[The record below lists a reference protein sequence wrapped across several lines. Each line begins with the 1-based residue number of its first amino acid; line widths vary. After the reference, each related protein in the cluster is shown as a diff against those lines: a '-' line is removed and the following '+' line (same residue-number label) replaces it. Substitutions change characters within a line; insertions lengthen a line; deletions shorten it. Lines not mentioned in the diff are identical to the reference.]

1 MKTNSKVIQALIK
14 YRITI
19 VCLCFAALMI
29 IGFWVSL
36 IIGATSENNGISKT
50 ISNYILTIIFISVLL
65 LGAFFLITGM
75 LKSKMRK
82 ESVDLVK
89 DESEIIKS
97 YDEAMSFGFRKV
109 RIFFACPGS
118 FIALTIIVVSLC
130 ILFGFQDYLETIFMA
145 IFYIGGPVWLLLT
158 WKFFSIKL
166 N

>member
-65 LGAFFLITGM
+65 LGGSVFFNY
-75 LKSKMRK
+75 RNA
-82 ESVDLVK
+82 
-89 DESEIIKS
+89 EIQDAK
-97 YDEAMSFGFRKV
+97 R
-109 RIFFACPGS
+109 
-118 FIALTIIVVSLC
+118 VSR
-130 ILFGFQDYLETIFMA
+130 
-145 IFYIGGPVWLLLT
+145 
-158 WKFFSIKL
+158 SR
-166 N
+166 

>member
-1 MKTNSKVIQALIK
+1 MKTNGKFIQSLIK

-19 VCLCFAALMI
+19 VCLCFAVLII

-36 IIGATSENNGISKT
+36 IIGATSENNEISKT
-50 ISNYILTIIFISVLL
+50 IRNYIPTIIFISVIL

-75 LKSKMRK
+75 LKSRMRK

-89 DESEIIKS
+89 DESDIIKS
-97 YDEAMSFGFRKV
+97 YDEAMSFGSKKV
-109 RIFFACPGS
+109 RILFACLGS
-118 FIALTIIVVSLC
+118 FIALTIIVASLC

-145 IFYIGGPVWLLLT
+145 LFYIGGPVWLIIT
-158 WKFFSIKL
+158 WRFFSRKL